1 MSCEQIHETVIRDIV
16 DVVTDV
22 KKADFL
28 AGFKSKE
35 SMNSISRQSS
45 KLTAVFPVIVSRSM
59 NIENAAMVTKAL
71 ERKFVSMFQ
80 ILFSAMSVTNAK
92 DGVDYLSRF
101 HTNINLGNGNAVD
114 NMIDALDKYIEV
126 DENAIS
132 NIMVNQLLM
141 EDKNNLSYVLPDSI
155 NEDGLTSFKIF
166 SSKYSRGYTITNEA
180 KKSSDEIARNVSSAL
195 KNLSDMNKD
204 QLLNSDVKKANEL
217 APTLMSVNVIIE
229 DEVGVPIYDTIIV
242 GIKAKMYP
250 IESEELMT
258 KIKSKVSDRNT
269 LLKFIRATTREISFA
284 KDFLFAIDKAKIDAL
299 AQSNRGSSSK
309 FWKVLE
315 RRALK
320 GKIRRALGQV
330 NDATCITTIAITQ
343 EEVEYLK
350 KTENIDL
357 EVPSVIRGIMESYN
371 LIAFVIVD
379 EAMEVCKFIFD
390 TGDDTYETVTF
401 THLERETGSSETKKM
416 INVMSKMVR

>member
-22 KKADFL
+22 KKSDFL

-35 SMNSISRQSS
+35 SMNSIARQSS

-101 HTNINLGNGNAVD
+101 HTNIKLGGNAVD

-155 NEDGLTSFKIF
+155 NEDSLNSFKIF
-166 SSKYSRGYTITNEA
+166 SSKYSRDYVITNEA
-180 KKSSDEIARNVSSAL
+180 RKSADEIAKNISTSL
-195 KNLSDMNKD
+195 KNLSDMNKN
-204 QLLNSDVKKANEL
+204 QLLDSDVKKANEL
-217 APTLMSVNVIIE
+217 TPTLMSVNVIIE
-229 DEVGVPIYDTIIV
+229 DDVGVPIYDTIIV
-242 GIKAKMYP
+242 GVKAKMYP

-258 KIKSKVSDRNT
+258 RLRSKVSDRNT
-269 LLKFIRATTREISFA
+269 LLKFIKATTREISFA

-357 EVPSVIRGIMESYN
+357 EIPSVIRGVMESYN
-371 LIAFVIVD
+371 LISFVIVD

-390 TGDDTYETVTF
+390 TGDDTFETVTF
-401 THLERETGSSETKKM
+401 SHLERETGSSETKKM

>member
-22 KKADFL
+22 KNSETL
-28 AGFKSKE
+28 AGFKSKNTI
-35 SMNSISRQSS
+35 NSIARQSS

-71 ERKFVSMFQ
+71 ERKFVAMFQ

-101 HTNINLGNGNAVD
+101 HTNIKLGGNAVD

-132 NIMVNQLLM
+132 NIVVNQLLM

-155 NEDGLTSFKIF
+155 NEDSLNSFKIF
-166 SSKYSRGYTITNEA
+166 SSKYSRGCTITNEA
-180 KKSSDEIARNVSSAL
+180 KKTSDEIARNVTSAL
-195 KNLSDMNKD
+195 KNVSDMNKD

-250 IESEELMT
+250 MESEELMT
-258 KIKSKVSDRNT
+258 RIKSKVSDRNT

-284 KDFLFAIDKAKIDAL
+284 RDFIFAIDKAKIDAL

-357 EVPSVIRGIMESYN
+357 ENPGVIRGIMESYN
-371 LIAFVIVD
+371 LISFVIVD

-401 THLERETGSSETKKM
+401 SHLERETGSSETKKM